1 MDVPSIEYHFFFMI
15 LPTLCIA
22 PSGKKGRGVFTTKN
36 IAAHKIIEISPVIP
50 LNRKDRKMV
59 EKTRLSDYI
68 FEWGKDH
75 SKACIALGYVSLY
88 NHHAPAN
95 CIYEMD
101 FETELMYIKTTRAI
115 KKGEEL
121 FVNYHANPNDDSAV
135 WFQAK

>member
-1 MDVPSIEYHFFFMI
+1 MI

-75 SKACIALGYVSLY
+75 SKACIALGPVYMKWILKRSL
-88 NHHAPAN
+88 
-95 CIYEMD
+95 CISKRQEQLKRVKN
-101 FETELMYIKTTRAI
+101 FL
-115 KKGEEL
+115 
-121 FVNYHANPNDDSAV
+121 
-135 WFQAK
+135 